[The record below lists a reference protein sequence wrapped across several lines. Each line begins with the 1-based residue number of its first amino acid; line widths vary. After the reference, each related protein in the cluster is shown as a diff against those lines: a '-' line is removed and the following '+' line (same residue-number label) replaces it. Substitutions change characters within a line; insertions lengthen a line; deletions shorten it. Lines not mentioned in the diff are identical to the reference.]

1 MAKTK
6 SDNTTVTDQSEQEQT
21 KDTQE
26 VIKAQE
32 VIDKIKFVAFTI
44 DFMKDPEDAI
54 MFRTF
59 RGKGKHEGKDIT
71 GLVYEKWSEKH
82 FERII
87 DDVSRLTGADPE
99 QLRDPEK
106 RTEEQQQIL
115 LKAIAAEQ
123 ALRMELFFKSR
134 YYQAICALRE
144 TKGSYQ
150 DTHENDNE
158 YISIKEQAVLYFFA
172 KLEIFS
178 RLHNG

>member
-6 SDNTTVTDQSEQEQT
+6 LDNTTVTDQSEQEQT
-21 KDTQE
+21 TDTKE
-26 VIKAQE
+26 VIKGQE

-59 RGKGKHEGKDIT
+59 RGKGEHEGKDIT

-106 RTEEQQQIL
+106 RTEEQQQAL
-115 LKAIAAEQ
+115 LKASAAADIIKRLKFWRVQ
-123 ALRMELFFKSR
+123 RANTKTHTTMTRHILTPKSR
-134 YYQAICALRE
+134 LSC
-144 TKGSYQ
+144 
-150 DTHENDNE
+150 
-158 YISIKEQAVLYFFA
+158 ISLQLM
-172 KLEIFS
+172 EI
-178 RLHNG
+178 